1 MTNPFTIDEVS
12 LNAICSRECP
22 RAELTLRR
30 DIPRSILL
38 KSMGLGEDIS
48 RLCMS
53 FLGSISPL
61 ESLNLRC
68 EDVCLHTCIHQTQYL
83 RDVESTLELQK
94 RARDL
99 VTFLN
104 NPLSDS
110 LLRHTIRQG
119 KKLTIWGSVAV
130 WWILRH
136 TLDACAMQAGASERQ
151 CELAKHEMNVHLSCA
166 TIQPIYKTMLRCY
179 VDECRRKP
187 NLNNRKIESVSH
199 CCYLC

>member
-1 MTNPFTIDEVS
+1 MPNPFTIDEVS

-22 RAELTLRR
+22 RAKLTLRR

-38 KSMGLGEDIS
+38 ESMGLGEDIS
-48 RLCMS
+48 NLCMS
-53 FLGSISPL
+53 FLGPISPL

-68 EDVCLHTCIHQTQYL
+68 EDVCLHTCIHQTRYL
-83 RDVESTLELQK
+83 RDVEKPLELQR

-119 KKLTIWGSVAV
+119 KKLTMWGSVAV
-130 WWILRH
+130 W
-136 TLDACAMQAGASERQ
+136 
-151 CELAKHEMNVHLSCA
+151 
-166 TIQPIYKTMLRCY
+166 
-179 VDECRRKP
+179 
-187 NLNNRKIESVSH
+187 
-199 CCYLC
+199 